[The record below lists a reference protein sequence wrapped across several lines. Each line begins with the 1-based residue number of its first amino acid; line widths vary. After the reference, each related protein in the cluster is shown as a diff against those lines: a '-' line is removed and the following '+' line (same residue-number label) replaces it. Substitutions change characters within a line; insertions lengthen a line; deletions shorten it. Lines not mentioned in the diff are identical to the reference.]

1 MKLQRTDDINLEAS
15 EIQTQSS
22 TGIWK
27 LVVLAM
33 GFVMATLD
41 TTVVNVA
48 IADIQNS
55 LEISFTG
62 ITWVVDGY
70 ILTFA
75 SFLLAGGS
83 LANRYGAKNIYIL
96 GLCFFVLAS
105 LLCAVAQTADVLI
118 AARLLQG
125 AGAALF
131 MPSSLSLLA
140 LSYTDEK
147 QRAKMFGIWAAI
159 VSTSAGLGP
168 FVGGVLVDMTGWQS
182 IFIINLPIGMISL
195 FFTYRIIAQSPRVQG
210 KLNFT
215 SHGLGIITL
224 ACFCFT
230 LIEGPSMGWFSLPIV
245 SSTSIAVLS
254 AILFIARERKTENQ
268 IIPSQLFRDSRF
280 SAANMVGFLLN
291 FSLFGGIFM
300 LSLFLQ
306 EARGASPFMAGL
318 QLLPMMAVFV
328 VGNLLFAKVATHLGS
343 RLPMLLALFT
353 AGLGSLLLVIFISP
367 SMPYWLLAIIFSIIN
382 LGVGVTVPAMTA
394 IVMQAAGPSHANI
407 AGATLNANRQIGAL
421 VGVAVMGVV
430 IHLSEGWYNSA
441 SNTFITMTI
450 AYLTASLL
458 VWRFIRTETKT

>member
-1 MKLQRTDDINLEAS
+1 MKLQRADNINTEAS
-15 EIQTQSS
+15 KVEVQSS
-22 TGIWK
+22 TSIWK
-27 LVVLAM
+27 LVILAM

-48 IADIQNS
+48 IADIQSS
-55 LEISFTG
+55 LEINLTG

-96 GLCFFVLAS
+96 GLGFFVFAS
-105 LLCAVAQTADVLI
+105 LLCATAQTANILI

-131 MPSSLSLLA
+131 MPSSLSLLT

-159 VSTSAGLGP
+159 VSTSAGIGP
-168 FVGGVLVDMTGWQS
+168 FVGGVLVNLAGWQS
-182 IFIINLPIGMISL
+182 IFIINLPIGIIAL
-195 FFTYRIIAQSPRVQG
+195 FFTYKMISQSPRVQSE
-210 KLNFT
+210 LNFI
-215 SHGLGIITL
+215 SHVLGIITL
-224 ACFCFT
+224 AGLCFT
-230 LIEGPSMGWFSLPIV
+230 LIEGPSMGWVSLPIV
-245 SSTSIAVLS
+245 SS
-254 AILFIARERKTENQ
+254 AIITILTATLFVVRERKTENQ
-268 IIPSQLFRDSRF
+268 IIPSQLFKNPPF

-291 FSLFGGIFM
+291 FSLFGGVFM

-306 EARGASPFMAGL
+306 EARGSSPFIAGL

-328 VGNLLFAKVATHLGS
+328 VGNLLFAKVATRLGS
-343 RLPMLLALFT
+343 RLPMLVALFT
-353 AGLGSLLLVIFISP
+353 AGIGSLLLVIFISP
-367 SMPYWLLAIIFSIIN
+367 SMPYWLLAVIFSIIN

-394 IVMQAAGPSHANI
+394 TVMQAAGPSHANM

-421 VGVAVMGVV
+421 VGVAVMGVI
-430 IHLSEGWYNSA
+430 IHLSGGWYSSA

-450 AYLTASLL
+450 AYLAAALL
-458 VWRFIRTETKT
+458 VWRFIRTETKS

>member
-291 FSLFGGIFM
+291 FSLFGGVFM

-328 VGNLLFAKVATHLGS
+328 VGNLLFAKVATRLGS

-394 IVMQAAGPSHANI
+394 IVMQAAGPSHANM

>member
-1 MKLQRTDDINLEAS
+1 MKLQRTDDIDLQAS

-195 FFTYRIIAQSPRVQG
+195 FFTYRIIAQSPRLQG

-245 SSTSIAVLS
+245 SSASIAVLS
-254 AILFIARERKTENQ
+254 AILFIARERKTEDQ

-291 FSLFGGIFM
+291 FSLFGGVFM

-306 EARGASPFMAGL
+306 EARGASPFIAGL

-328 VGNLLFAKVATHLGS
+328 VGNLLFAKVAPRLGS

-394 IVMQAAGPSHANI
+394 IVMQAAGPSHANM

>member
-328 VGNLLFAKVATHLGS
+328 VGNLLFAKVATRLGS

>member
-1 MKLQRTDDINLEAS
+1 MKLQRTEDINLETS

-195 FFTYRIIAQSPRVQG
+195 FFTYRIIAQSPRVH
-210 KLNFT
+210 FT

-291 FSLFGGIFM
+291 FSLFGGVFM

-306 EARGASPFMAGL
+306 EARGASPFIAGL
-318 QLLPMMAVFV
+318 QLLPIMAIFV
-328 VGNLLFAKVATHLGS
+328 VGNLLFAKVATRLGS

-394 IVMQAAGPSHANI
+394 IVMQAAGPSHANM

>member
-27 LVVLAM
+27 LVFLAM

-328 VGNLLFAKVATHLGS
+328 VGNLLFAKVATRLGS

>member
-195 FFTYRIIAQSPRVQG
+195 FFTYRIIVQSPRVQG

-224 ACFCFT
+224 ACSCFT

-291 FSLFGGIFM
+291 FSLFGGVFM

-328 VGNLLFAKVATHLGS
+328 VGNLLFAKVATRLGS

-394 IVMQAAGPSHANI
+394 IVMQAAGPSHANM

>member
-1 MKLQRTDDINLEAS
+1 MKLQRTEDINLETS

-291 FSLFGGIFM
+291 FSLFGGVFM

-306 EARGASPFMAGL
+306 EARGASPFIAGL
-318 QLLPMMAVFV
+318 QLLPIMAIFV
-328 VGNLLFAKVATHLGS
+328 VGNLLFAKVATRLGS

-394 IVMQAAGPSHANI
+394 IVMQAAGPSHANM

>member
-1 MKLQRTDDINLEAS
+1 MKLQRTEDINLETS

-96 GLCFFVLAS
+96 GLCFFILAS

-245 SSTSIAVLS
+245 SSTSIAILS

-291 FSLFGGIFM
+291 FSLFGGVFM

-306 EARGASPFMAGL
+306 EARGASPFIVGL
-318 QLLPMMAVFV
+318 QLLPIMAIFV
-328 VGNLLFAKVATHLGS
+328 VGNLLFAKVATRLGS

-382 LGVGVTVPAMTA
+382 LGVGVTVPAMTV
-394 IVMQAAGPSHANI
+394 IVMQAAGPSHANM

-421 VGVAVMGVV
+421 IGVAVMGVV

>member
-1 MKLQRTDDINLEAS
+1 MKLQRTEDINLEAS

-168 FVGGVLVDMTGWQS
+168 FVGGVLVDMIGWQS

-291 FSLFGGIFM
+291 FSLFGGVFM

-306 EARGASPFMAGL
+306 EARGASPFIAGL
-318 QLLPMMAVFV
+318 QLLPMMAIFV
-328 VGNLLFAKVATHLGS
+328 VGNLLFAKVATRLGS

-394 IVMQAAGPSHANI
+394 IVMQAAGPSHANM

>member
-1 MKLQRTDDINLEAS
+1 MKSQRTDNITMEAYKIKAQPIAS
-15 EIQTQSS
+15 A
-22 TGIWK
+22 WK
-27 LVVLAM
+27 LVILAM

-55 LEISFTG
+55 LEINLTG
-62 ITWVVDGY
+62 ITWVIDGY

-96 GLCFFVLAS
+96 GLGFFVFAS
-105 LLCAVAQTADVLI
+105 LLCAIAQAANMLI

-159 VSTSAGLGP
+159 VSTSAGIGP
-168 FVGGVLVDMTGWQS
+168 FIGGVLVNLAGWQS
-182 IFIINLPIGMISL
+182 IFIINLPIGIISL
-195 FFTYRIIAQSPRVQG
+195 FSTYKVIAQSPRVQID
-210 KLNFT
+210 LNFI
-215 SHGLGIITL
+215 SHILGIITL
-224 ACFCFT
+224 AALCFT
-230 LIEGPSMGWFSLPIV
+230 LIESPSMGWFSLPIV
-245 SSTSIAVLS
+245 SSTIIAILS
-254 AILFIARERKTENQ
+254 AILFVVRERKAENQ
-268 IIPSQLFRDSRF
+268 IIPSQLFKNSRF

-291 FSLFGGIFM
+291 FSLFGGVFM

-306 EARGASPFMAGL
+306 EARGSSPFIAGL

-328 VGNLLFAKVATHLGS
+328 VGNLLFAKVATRLGS
-343 RLPMLLALFT
+343 RLPMLVALFM
-353 AGLGSLLLVIFISP
+353 AGIGSLLLVIFISP
-367 SMPYWLLAIIFSIIN
+367 SMPYWLLAVIFSIIN

-394 IVMQAAGPSHANI
+394 TVMQAAGPSHANI

-421 VGVAVMGVV
+421 VGVAVMGVI
-430 IHLSEGWYNSA
+430 IHLSRGWYNSS

-450 AYLTASLL
+450 AYLTAAFL
-458 VWRFIRTETKT
+458 VWRFIRTEN